1 MSDRCQIV
9 SDNAEYHQESHQT
22 AGGVPAK
29 LVAAAAAG
37 AGEGRDN
44 MIRFISDPEHGEFT
58 ASASG
63 NISEVVVEIGVCIN
77 TAYNLLRSRD
87 PDAAQGFKQA
97 LLVTFRPDSPV
108 WDKEECKLHYAW

>member
-1 MSDRCQIV
+1 
-9 SDNAEYHQESHQT
+9 
-22 AGGVPAK
+22 
-29 LVAAAAAG
+29 
-37 AGEGRDN
+37 

-63 NISEVVVEIGVCIN
+63 NISEVVVEVGVCIN

-87 PDAAQGFKQA
+87 PDAAQCFKQA

-108 WDKEECKLHYAW
+108 WDKEDVPDPHNGIKIVRIRNFESEAHHE

>member
-1 MSDRCQIV
+1 
-9 SDNAEYHQESHQT
+9 
-22 AGGVPAK
+22 
-29 LVAAAAAG
+29 
-37 AGEGRDN
+37 

-108 WDKEECKLHYAW
+108 WDKEDVPNPQEGIKIVRVMDFGKEVPHE

>member
-1 MSDRCQIV
+1 
-9 SDNAEYHQESHQT
+9 
-22 AGGVPAK
+22 
-29 LVAAAAAG
+29 
-37 AGEGRDN
+37 

-97 LLVTFRPDSPV
+97 LLVTFRPDSEDVPDPRNGIKIV
-108 WDKEECKLHYAW
+108 RIRNFESEAHHE